1 MRRGQTAK
9 SGRWSYSVPEMAH
22 CTPSHV
28 KRNRHRAPALSQWH
42 LTGLSQDSGVNLSEP
57 NQVSGSNE
65 TVHVVCRSASYD
77 LDNAGEDGYCT
88 SGFSEE
94 HLLNIT
100 FEACDTLGKGE
111 VLATTLMRYL
121 QEMTAQSPGQ
131 DRLAI
136 LYDMLDPERKDLSV
150 RKDTFHSVMRMW
162 ISRCCQDGFQEGDY
176 QTVGAERCQVPI
188 DGIEFSP
195 FETEK
200 QYPEGGDGCHC
211 ESRDLLSV
219 LEELKHTQKKLNE
232 QNSSLLGTVSQCE
245 DTNLQL
251 IVEVTELRTK
261 LASAQRAALR
271 SKSLCDELEEARRV
285 TRESQ
290 DKAAKTQ
297 AGNCK
302 LIKENEYLKAHIK
315 IIEELNEKLVHEKT
329 NSEGRISKLVK
340 INAEIR
346 EELDEILVT
355 LAEKDKEISKKSV
368 FIDDL
373 KISYQQNCKIIEDM
387 QLELLQLQ
395 ENTQLD
401 LLRFG
406 RSSGRGRPALHQRSL
421 QSEIEETQKRAN
433 LEVCG
438 SVCGIVS
445 PYNQRD
451 RVQILQEMS
460 SEEFVDFLAAK
471 PSGSDAALSNA
482 FEILER
488 AYIKCYQQ
496 QTAIRKDLANVEQ
509 ELEQQKALKEE
520 TERKLTEQEQQLRK
534 TQKLVLEA
542 KEMVAVNCWR
552 ASKLEDDKA
561 RVMEEVI
568 QDDQTQT
575 EVVKRLRQIESTVQ
589 ELQDQVCHLEVG
601 QRITQ
606 QQVSKFTNSKGWKPA
621 VCEANSEDPIKE
633 TCHKQDENRQQKDVA
648 IATDPVEETIA
659 LVTKQDIT
667 FDPAT
672 EIHVSQ
678 KGTETILSQA
688 FEGTEL
694 DQAKM
699 RMDTATQRIEE
710 ELLVT
715 ADAQMH
721 WNLIEACTSIKKEQ
735 SVAPICTSDVTE
747 TGTVSSVSSRSVQVI
762 RLDSKTAPFQP
773 VNEGRSSWSQDSEDS
788 GIVCSADKSSQLE
801 YSCFP
806 VGAWHGNDC
815 AGSSSLAKTSSAD
828 PEETLSDSVPPLS
841 ESGDPQF
848 TPQSQGPDPETCP
861 LPVPECDTKE
871 HVGRQETTGNSY
883 SVQSEAADDEIRQT
897 LLIRFPALVVS
908 DKAEASRSS
917 RCPSLPEPDAPP
929 SGTSSTPRLHPR
941 TRLSLPPA
949 MPTLPEEEEDS
960 PEELDSSSSSPT
972 SCPPLESRGVT
983 MILQPPSIIFPVQ
996 ANTGSQDPRPL
1007 EVARPQS
1014 PRPRLPRNF
1023 SSLGNPITTVDSM
1036 GHVIDL
1042 VKDQLPNVQL
1052 SEEEMR
1058 KNLELLEEAKK
1069 VSDRFLMRRGRRSTC
1084 SLSDSPTGLSPCPTP
1099 RSSPVPS
1106 RSSSLTAPPQ
1116 IETSEM
1122 SYAICQAT
1130 QNLEVPGVREH
1141 GDSIRQDLENSRKF
1155 LDWKPTEKR
1164 KVSSGTLCPRYATA
1178 LSKDDCDPGAEAG
1191 RKASLSAAMVE
1202 RTGGGALGRG
1212 SFENGP
1218 PATGVA
1224 KPFLRPT
1231 TLQTPCTAEIKTMG
1245 VFPPLMRAMS
1255 WDAVGSN
1262 SSRTDLP
1269 GLAPKGEEAY
1279 FGFEQPAD
1287 SLLKSSRYKDF
1298 PKLSK
1303 MREEH
1308 MLMRTQTIGGYKL
1321 PDLNETAEQ
1330 DRASSTEEEPKE
1342 KSDVMPNISDM
1353 MLRKLKLHR
1362 TLLSGTPSL
1371 TEKEVENAFV
1381 QLSLAF
1387 RNDSY
1392 TLEMRL
1398 KHAEK
1403 DRNLTEDNT
1412 DKELEEFKCC
1422 LKGSITLWQNSEQR
1436 EAFQRLLETVAVL
1449 QSLAT
1454 RLSSRAEMVGAV
1466 RQEKRMNKAT
1476 EVMMQYVENL
1486 KRTYEKDHAE
1496 LMEFKKL
1503 ANQNSNRCYSGSVD
1517 TGDDGV
1523 PRTSR
1528 SLSLTLGKPLP
1539 RRRVSVAVVPKFNL
1553 LNIPG
1558 QNPPSP
1564 GLPALCEANSG
1575 KGSSPTDFAQHS
1587 ETESGKTEQESDL
1600 TTLLKPAVSSS
1611 TDEISS
1617 EIKAKIEEDA
1627 YNKGYQEGL
1636 KRSKELQVMRELEEK
1651 KVKEEIQEQKEE
1663 KEWEVPQEKECKSR
1677 KHEQALEILDWLFPK
1692 ISKRNRKIWIF
1703 LVLFGI
1709 VFFMVNIFRYF
1720 SNRYNEVGN
1729 PTTGKTVSPGQNSL
1743 SGM

>member
-1 MRRGQTAK
+1 MQRGQTAK
-9 SGRWSYSVPEMAH
+9 SGKWSCAVPEMAH
-22 CTPSHV
+22 CTLSHV
-28 KRNRHRAPALSQWH
+28 EQNRHRAPALSQCH
-42 LTGLSQDSGVNLSEP
+42 LTGLSQDSGVNFSEP
-57 NQVSGSNE
+57 NHVPGSSE
-65 TVHVVCRSASYD
+65 MCRSASYD

-100 FEACDTLGKGE
+100 FEACDTMGKGE

-121 QEMTAQSPGQ
+121 QEMTAQSSGQ
-131 DRLAI
+131 DRLAT
-136 LYDMLDPERKDLSV
+136 LHDMLDPERKDLSV

-162 ISRCCQDGFQEGDY
+162 ISRCCQGGFQEDDY
-176 QTVGAERCQVPI
+176 QAVGADHCRVPI

-200 QYPEGGDGCHC
+200 QYPGGGDGCHC
-211 ESRDLLSV
+211 ESRDLASV
-219 LEELKHTQKKLNE
+219 LEELKHTQQKLNE
-232 QNSSLLGTVSQCE
+232 QNSSLSRTVSQCE

-261 LASAQRAALR
+261 LASAQRSALR
-271 SKSLCDELEEARRV
+271 SKSLCDELEEARRIM
-285 TRESQ
+285 RESQ

-297 AGNCK
+297 ASNCK
-302 LIKENEYLKAHIK
+302 LIKENEYLKAHMK
-315 IIEELNEKLVHEKT
+315 IIEELNEKLIHEKT
-329 NSEGRISKLVK
+329 SSEGRIRKLVK

-355 LAEKDKEISKKSV
+355 LAEKDKEITKKSV

-373 KISYQQNCKIIEDM
+373 KISYQRNCKIIEGM

-395 ENTQLD
+395 ENTQLE
-401 LLRFG
+401 LL
-406 RSSGRGRPALHQRSL
+406 RSSGSLQNTLGRGGPAQHQRSL

-433 LEVCG
+433 MGVCG

-460 SEEFVDFLAAK
+460 SEEFVEFLAAK
-471 PSGSDAALSNA
+471 PSGSDAALSSA

-488 AYIKCYQQ
+488 AYIECHRQ
-496 QTAIRKDLANVEQ
+496 QTAIRKHLANVEQ
-509 ELEQQKALKEE
+509 ELKQQKELKEE
-520 TERKLTEQEQQLRK
+520 TERKLTEQEQQLRE
-534 TQKLVLEA
+534 TQKLALEV

-568 QDDQTQT
+568 QVDQAHT
-575 EVVKRLRQIESTVQ
+575 EVVERLRQIEGTVL
-589 ELQDQVCHLEVG
+589 ELQDQVCRLVVG

-606 QQVSKFTNSKGWKPA
+606 QQVSKFRNSKGWKPS

-633 TCHKQDENRQQKDVA
+633 ACHKQDENRQQKDVV

-659 LVTKQDIT
+659 LVTKPDNT

-672 EIHVSQ
+672 EIHVSL
-678 KGTETILSQA
+678 KGTETIVSQA
-688 FEGTEL
+688 FEATEL
-694 DQAKM
+694 DHTREKSFSQAKM
-699 RMDTATQRIEE
+699 RMDTATQRTEE
-710 ELLVT
+710 ELLVAT
-715 ADAQMH
+715 EAKIH
-721 WNLIEACTSIKKEQ
+721 RNWIEACTSIRKEQ
-735 SVAPICTSDVTE
+735 SVGPSCTSDMTQAD
-747 TGTVSSVSSRSVQVI
+747 TVQAIS
-762 RLDSKTAPFQP
+762 LDRKTAPCQP
-773 VNEGRSSWSQDSEDS
+773 MNEKKSLFTEGRRSSTQNSEDS
-788 GIVCSADKSSQLE
+788 GIACSADKSSQLR
-801 YSCFP
+801 YPCFP
-806 VGAWHGNDC
+806 VDAWHDNDC
-815 AGSSSLAKTSSAD
+815 AGSSSLAKTSSAE
-828 PEETLSDSVPPLS
+828 PEETPSDSVPPLS
-841 ESGDPQF
+841 ESGHPQF

-861 LPVPECDTKE
+861 QPVPKCDTKE
-871 HVGRQETTGNSY
+871 HVGRQETTENSY
-883 SVQSEAADDEIRQT
+883 SFQSEAADVEIRKT
-897 LLIRFPALVVS
+897 LVVRFPALVVS
-908 DKAEASRSS
+908 DKGEALGSLH
-917 RCPSLPEPDAPP
+917 CPPLPEPHGLPNHYAKGA
-929 SGTSSTPRLHPR
+929 SGTSSTPRLRPR
-941 TRLSLPPA
+941 TRVPLPPA

-972 SCPPLESRGVT
+972 SCPPLESREVT
-983 MILQPPSIIFPVQ
+983 MVLQPPSIIFPAQ
-996 ANTGSQDPRPL
+996 ANAGSQDPRPL
-1007 EVARPQS
+1007 ELDRLQS
-1014 PRPRLPRNF
+1014 PRPRLPRNV
-1023 SSLGNPITTVDSM
+1023 SSLGNPITTVDSR
-1036 GHVIDL
+1036 GHLIDL

-1052 SEEEMR
+1052 SEEEIR
-1058 KNLELLEEAKK
+1058 KNFELLEEAKK

-1084 SLSDSPTGLSPCPTP
+1084 SLSDPPTGLSPCPTP

-1106 RSSSLTAPPQ
+1106 RSSSLSAPPQ

-1122 SYAICQAT
+1122 SYTICQAT
-1130 QNLEVPGVREH
+1130 QNMEVPGVREH
-1141 GDSIRQDLENSRKF
+1141 GDSIRQDIENSRKF
-1155 LDWKPTEKR
+1155 LDWKPIEKR
-1164 KVSSGTLCPRYATA
+1164 KVSSGTLCPRYTTA
-1178 LSKDDCDPGAEAG
+1178 LPKEDCDLGAEAG
-1191 RKASLSAAMVE
+1191 RKASLSAA
-1202 RTGGGALGRG
+1202 
-1212 SFENGP
+1212 
-1218 PATGVA
+1218 
-1224 KPFLRPT
+1224 KPLLRPA

-1245 VFPPLMRAMS
+1245 IFPPLMRAMS
-1255 WDAVGSN
+1255 WDAVGSI
-1262 SSRTDLP
+1262 SARTDFP
-1269 GLAPKGEEAY
+1269 GLAPKGEEAH
-1279 FGFEQPAD
+1279 FVSEQPAD

-1298 PKLSK
+1298 PMQPGKVQKFSK
-1303 MREEH
+1303 MREEQ
-1308 MLMRTQTIGGYKL
+1308 MLMRTQTIGGCKL

-1362 TLLSGTPSL
+1362 TLPSGSPSL

-1403 DRNLTEDNT
+1403 ERNLTEDNT

-1422 LKGSITLWQNSEQR
+1422 LKGSVTLWQNSEQR
-1436 EAFQRLLETVAVL
+1436 EAFQRLLETLMVL

-1528 SLSLTLGKPLP
+1528 SLSLTLGKSLP

-1558 QNPPSP
+1558 QNPPTS
-1564 GLPALCEANSG
+1564 GLPALCEASSG
-1575 KGSSPTDFAQHS
+1575 KGSSPTDSTQHA

-1600 TTLLKPAVSSS
+1600 TALVKPAVPSS

-1636 KRSKELQVMRELEEK
+1636 KRSKELQEMRELEEK
-1651 KVKEEIQEQKEE
+1651 VVKDEIQEQKEE
-1663 KEWEVPQEKECKSR
+1663 KEQEVSQEKKFKSS
-1677 KHEQALEILDWLFPK
+1677 KYEEALEILDWLFPK

-1709 VFFMVNIFRYF
+1709 VFFMVNIFTYF